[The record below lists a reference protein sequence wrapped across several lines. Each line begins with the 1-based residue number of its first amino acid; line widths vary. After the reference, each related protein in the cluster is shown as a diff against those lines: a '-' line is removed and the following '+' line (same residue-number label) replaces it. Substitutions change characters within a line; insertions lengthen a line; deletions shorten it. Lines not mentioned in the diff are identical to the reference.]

1 MNLGVLGI
9 IVLLG
14 ILAAVVVPCIIVG
27 VVIVATR
34 SQRHAIPPVVH
45 PPKKPMD

>member
-1 MNLGVLGI
+1 MFGFLEV

-14 ILAAVVVPCIIVG
+14 ILAAVVVPCVIVG

-34 SQRHAIPPVVH
+34 SQRNAIPPVVQSN
-45 PPKKPMD
+45 KKSID